1 MDEIAGAIED
11 RKLGLT
17 ELTDDQKLFGYQRR
31 WINDESK
38 YAIAEKA
45 RRTGFTWAEAIA
57 SVLYCLKTKN
67 NCWFSSSDEKNSK
80 EFILYVKQTCEC
92 INAILGF
99 SFISLAEATTECVY
113 LPNGSRITAVSSAPK
128 AIRGKDGRIVLDE
141 MAHHEDQE
149 ELYRAAQGSV
159 IQKGCLRIMST
170 HNGPASL
177 FYRLCQ
183 GSPEN
188 GFSKHRVTLKDA
200 CDEGYAEKF
209 ATHLHHLLPN
219 KEALTIAFLEE
230 VKRGCS
236 SEDAFLQE
244 FMCEPL
250 SLKALISAEEYDK
263 LALWDVPDEL
273 EDRKYNNLF
282 CGIDVG
288 RVHDLTVVW
297 VLEEYINPNAA
308 SEWEKYDYKT
318 VCVKWIKNMPI
329 PAQYEIIK
337 PILCHPDVTGI
348 EIDIGTIGRTLSD
361 LVTADLPFAKPVA
374 FTNGKKAE
382 MAERVKGFVQYQ
394 RISLPKDN
402 ELIRTDMLSMRRK
415 VSNSGWVIYEGG
427 TKETHADFFWS
438 CGLACDAAV
447 AWSGIQFM
455 QIKNSQPANA

>member
-1 MDEIAGAIED
+1 
-11 RKLGLT
+11 
-17 ELTDDQKLFGYQRR
+17 
-31 WINDESK
+31 
-38 YAIAEKA
+38 
-45 RRTGFTWAEAIA
+45 
-57 SVLYCLKTKN
+57 
-67 NCWFSSSDEKNSK
+67 
-80 EFILYVKQTCEC
+80 
-92 INAILGF
+92 
-99 SFISLAEATTECVY
+99 
-113 LPNGSRITAVSSAPK
+113 
-128 AIRGKDGRIVLDE
+128 
-141 MAHHEDQE
+141 
-149 ELYRAAQGSV
+149 
-159 IQKGCLRIMST
+159 
-170 HNGPASL
+170 
-177 FYRLCQ
+177 
-183 GSPEN
+183 
-188 GFSKHRVTLKDA
+188 
-200 CDEGYAEKF
+200 
-209 ATHLHHLLPN
+209 
-219 KEALTIAFLEE
+219 
-230 VKRGCS
+230 
-236 SEDAFLQE
+236 
-244 FMCEPL
+244 
-250 SLKALISAEEYDK
+250 
-263 LALWDVPDEL
+263 
-273 EDRKYNNLF
+273 
-282 CGIDVG
+282 VG
-288 RVHDLTVVW
+288 V
-297 VLEEYINPNAA
+297 EEYINPNAA